1 MLLDIG
7 GFNLF
12 VLVFMPCETVAEL
25 GLFFN

>member
-7 GFNLF
+7 GFKLF
-12 VLVFMPCETVAEL
+12 VLVFMPDKTVAEF